1 MRSARP
7 VVALLIALASG
18 TAGLAIGMWLGMRDT
33 DPLYF
38 LLIMF
43 TWGLAGTVV
52 GLAAGA
58 AFYAAFLRIRQKR

>member
-7 VVALLIALASG
+7 IVSLLIALASG

-52 GLAAGA
+52 GLAARAG
-58 AFYAAFLRIRQKR
+58 FYAAFLTIRQKR